1 MKKFV
6 CMAMA
11 AMMMAGSVSAFGA
24 ETYEENTLFT
34 ATVGTKDFLKNGV
47 FQPLD
52 VEIYMK
58 DGYVMLPMR
67 AFLTAVDEDAA
78 MVWHPFQAAQAEIN
92 GHNAVFAMEDNLI
105 HVDGKRIQVSGEM
118 EIKEGRLFVPLRN
131 WGDILRLCGYD
142 TADIFWD
149 GVSRTATV
157 AVSRTKAVEGETAEF
172 SMALTTEYDEIEP
185 LGDGYFLAQKYVGEE
200 DVGLGQGRSS
210 AENVRYLLDEKGTVL
225 QVYDT
230 GTDNYMDNGN
240 EGLFRV
246 GRRSEEGFGNGLIN
260 RKGET
265 VLPFVYNSVE
275 PFYDGLAKVT
285 GKVDGETYDGFVN
298 TEGEIVIPLQ
308 YKMAESF
315 SEGLAAVCTRDEG
328 IWVDGWYQRHIEW
341 GYIDKTGKLVIDG
354 KYKRAEPFYEGL
366 AKVRT
371 EEGTGYIDK
380 EGNEVIPCQY
390 QWGGYFRN
398 GVTYVTDDEEKT
410 WLINKKGEK
419 LKLIAEGKYVSYA
432 SDRERELDA
441 VKNGILQMEQ
451 IVDLPDGDHTHVF
464 TYYDETGEISY
475 ETMRIRKNL
484 SEGLSPYHH
493 SNLRK
498 YGYVDE
504 NGKWVIAPAFDAAE
518 PFKDGYAVVA
528 NAVYLEDGTED
539 VEWGILRHPNA

>member
-1 MKKFV
+1 MKKFA

-11 AMMMAGSVSAFGA
+11 AMMLAGSVPAFGA
-24 ETYEENTLFT
+24 ETYEENTLF
-34 ATVGTKDFLKNGV
+34 
-47 FQPLD
+47 
-52 VEIYMK
+52 
-58 DGYVMLPMR
+58 
-67 AFLTAVDEDAA
+67 
-78 MVWHPFQAAQAEIN
+78 
-92 GHNAVFAMEDNLI
+92 
-105 HVDGKRIQVSGEM
+105 
-118 EIKEGRLFVPLRN
+118 
-131 WGDILRLCGYD
+131 
-142 TADIFWD
+142 
-149 GVSRTATV
+149 TATV

-200 DVGLGQGRSS
+200 DVGLGQGHSS

-246 GRRSEEGFGNGLIN
+246 GRRSEGGFGNGLIN

-315 SEGLAAVCTRDEG
+315 SEGLAAVLTRDEG

-354 KYKRAEPFYEGL
+354 KYKSAEPFYEGL

-371 EEGTGYIDK
+371 EEDTGYIDK

-419 LKLIAEGKYVSYA
+419 LKLIAEGKYVLYA

-441 VKNGILQMEQ
+441 VKNGVLQMEQ

-504 NGKWVIAPAFDAAE
+504 AGNWIIQPAFDAAE